1 MKKNIIRGLFIILAT
16 ILLIPMNVNAATAK
30 ITTSSSNK
38 NPTVGSTITV
48 TVKITG
54 TKLGSYEHTIS
65 YDSSKLQLTSGSAY
79 NANFAPASTGG
90 NTSSFTDTYK
100 FKVIAQ
106 GTSTVS
112 VKSVRVVGYD
122 EINMTTSIS
131 GVSITGKTASSGGN
145 NNSNTN
151 YSTNNNLSSL
161 SVAGYTLSPAFNKNT
176 TSYTLN
182 LDSSVENITVNG
194 TKEDSKA
201 QVVGL
206 GTKNISEG
214 DNKIEVIVTSEK
226 GTKKTYT
233 IIVTVKDANPINI
246 DIDGNDL
253 TIIKKASMLPELN
266 TCKASTTTMG
276 DQTIPTLDCEIT
288 GFTLVGL
295 KDSESNIDLYIYNE
309 MDNTYTKY
317 VELQSNIQK
326 IIPILATNIPENY
339 KEMTV
344 TINDE
349 KVTAYKLKTDSKYA
363 LIYGINSETGD
374 KTWYKYEEDEKTLQK
389 YSDEDEIYYNDK
401 LKEAKQIIYILA
413 GVSGL
418 LAISLLIS
426 LITKAKVKTKK
437 PNLDKTFETSFL
449 DEPKKEVIKKDQIKE
464 QETKKDTE
472 VIDLLKEETSPKKKS
487 NKRSSKNS

>member
-16 ILLIPMNVNAATAK
+16 VLLIPMNVNAATAK
-30 ITTSSSNK
+30 ITTSSSSK
-38 NPTVGSTITV
+38 SPTVGSTITV

-54 TKLGSYEHTIS
+54 TKLGTYEYSLS
-65 YDSSKLQLTSGSAY
+65 YDSSKLQLTSGSLY
-79 NANFAPASTGG
+79 NTGFPSSANV
-90 NTSSFTDTYK
+90 SSYTDTFK

-131 GVSITGKTASSGGN
+131 GVSITGKTASSGGGS
-145 NNSNTN
+145 SNTN

-176 TSYTLN
+176 VNYTLN

-214 DNKIEVIVTSEK
+214 DNKIEVVVTSEK
-226 GTKKTYT
+226 GTKKIYT

-253 TIIKKASMLPELN
+253 TVIKKASMLPELN
-266 TCKASTTTMG
+266 ICKASTITMG
-276 DQTIPTLDCEIT
+276 DQTVPTLDCEIT

-317 VELQSNIQK
+317 IELQSNVQK

-339 KEMTV
+339 KEMTI

-363 LIYGINSETGD
+363 LVYGINSETGD

-389 YSDEDEIYYNDK
+389 YSDEEEVYYNDK

-464 QETKKDTE
+464 QETKKDIE

-487 NKRSSKNS
+487 NKRLSKNS